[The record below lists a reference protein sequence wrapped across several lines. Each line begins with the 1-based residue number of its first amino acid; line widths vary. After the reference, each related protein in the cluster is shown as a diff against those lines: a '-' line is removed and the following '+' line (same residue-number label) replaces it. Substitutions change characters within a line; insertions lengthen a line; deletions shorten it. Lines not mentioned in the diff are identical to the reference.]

1 MKEAARQRGPFSAEG
16 ARRFPAAG
24 RGTHSRPAFNQ
35 SASDSQHHRGHIG
48 ISKRPPR

>member
-35 SASDSQHHRGHIG
+35 RLTVSITVETSV
-48 ISKRPPR
+48 